1 VTFWFYFNGKNV
13 KVTIMVKVTVKS
25 KGNSKGKGKV
35 TVNTFIISQQ
45 PDCSVKFYKPNQLQ
59 WADERT
65 AKFLA
70 SVWMIAICDLRFAYL
85 KLLKPKLKFRST
97 VWPPLL
103 DLDPNPFL
111 SGSGSRKSESIP
123 VLIMIQIKDANIY
136 GSAWIRIW
144 NTANRL
150 PNFFRVRDGHFHL

>member
-1 VTFWFYFNGKNV
+1 
-13 KVTIMVKVTVKS
+13 
-25 KGNSKGKGKV
+25 
-35 TVNTFIISQQ
+35 
-45 PDCSVKFYKPNQLQ
+45 VKFYKPNQLQ

-70 SVWMIAICDLRFAYL
+70 SVWTIAICDLRFAYV

-144 NTANRL
+144 NTANRYAKFLQSQRRSL
-150 PNFFRVRDGHFHL
+150 PSLDDHSQNDPELIMSKMVSLAMHFSSWRPDHQW

>member
-1 VTFWFYFNGKNV
+1 MPLNVLKKWSVTLWFYFNGKNV
-13 KVTIMVKVTVKS
+13 KVTVMVKVTVKS

-35 TVNTFIISQQ
+35 TVNTFIISLQ
-45 PDCSVKFYKPNQLQ
+45 PVCSVKFYKPNQLQ
-59 WADERT
+59 WGDERT

-111 SGSGSRKSESIP
+111 IR
-123 VLIMIQIKDANIY
+123 
-136 GSAWIRIW
+136 IRIW
-144 NTANRL
+144 LQEIRINTGTDHDSDQGCKYIRIRMDPDL
-150 PNFFRVRDGHFHL
+150 KHC